1 MILKQLT
8 YRNWQNSCLEE
19 IYRMDQAEGLRN
31 IIKHQN
37 QKPAGGAR
45 VITVTSG
52 KGGVGKS
59 NVSINLAL
67 QFRRM
72 GKKVIILDA
81 DFGLANIEVMF
92 GVIPQY
98 NLSDIMYKGKELKDI
113 VMQGPEGVGFI
124 SGGSGIAKLVN
135 LDNEQ
140 IKRLV
145 YKMTDLE
152 KMADVIIVDT
162 GAGIAPSV
170 LEFVAASAEV
180 VLVTLPE
187 PTSITD
193 AYALLK
199 ALNMFPGFDR
209 NDTTIKVLCNRV
221 NSAGEGKMLF
231 EKLNMVVSRFLNIN
245 MTMLGCIPQDYS
257 VTKAVMKQK
266 PVSIMYPNAPASKA
280 FAEVARTLENNSDYG
295 HSRKVGVGS
304 FITNVF
310 NRRR

>member
-1 MILKQLT
+1 M
-8 YRNWQNSCLEE
+8 
-19 IYRMDQAEGLRN
+19 YRMDQAESLRN
-31 IIKHQN
+31 IIKQQE
-37 QKPAGGAR
+37 QKVVGNSR

-59 NVSINLAL
+59 NTAINLAL
-67 QFRRM
+67 QFKRM
-72 GKKVIILDA
+72 GKRVIILDA

-98 NLSDIMYKGKELKDI
+98 NLSDILYKGKELKEI
-113 VMQGPEGVGFI
+113 LMQGPEGVEFI

-145 YKMTDLE
+145 YKMAELE
-152 KMADVIIVDT
+152 KMADVVIIDT
-162 GAGIAPSV
+162 GAGIAPGV

-180 VLVTLPE
+180 ILVTTPE

-209 NDTTIKVLCNRV
+209 DDTNIRILCNRV
-221 NSAGEGKMLF
+221 NSENEGRLLYEKMSVL
-231 EKLNMVVSRFLNIN
+231 VRRFLNIEL
-245 MTMLGCIPQDYS
+245 TMLGSIPQDPLI
-257 VTKAVMKQK
+257 TKSVMKQK
-266 PVSIMYPNAPASKA
+266 PVSIMYPNSAASKA
-280 FAEVARTLENNSDYG
+280 YEEAAKNLENNMEYG
-295 HSRKVGVGS
+295 HSPKIGVGK
-304 FITNVF
+304 FFVNIF
-310 NRRR
+310 KRRRQ